1 MLPQTLVHFEWHEVS
16 LFLVSAL
23 FCSVLILA
31 RPSSLLYGRAQH
43 LKAVQSTHSK
53 PTPRVGGIAIFGS
66 LAVSVVFAPSDISQP
81 YLMFILATAIVFVVG
96 LAEDLGF
103 AVPPLKRLF
112 SVCLASLTAIVLLG
126 VWMPRTDVPGLDSLM
141 SYWVVG
147 VPITLLITAGV
158 ANGFNLI
165 DGVNGLASLTAI
177 VAAVALGLIA
187 EEANYAVMVHLTMML
202 TAAILGFLILNY
214 PYGLIFLG
222 DAGAYM
228 LGFVLSWFG
237 ISILLFAPD
246 ASPWAILLTMF
257 WPVADTLLAI
267 YRRTRRKV
275 AIMHPD
281 RLHVHQLVMRALEIY
296 ILGRGKRNIAN
307 PLSTLVLAPFVVA
320 PPIAG
325 VVFWNQTTL
334 AFQSAL
340 CFAGLFVGSYSL
352 AFPMLRLLK
361 RRAWSPKPVVHEFSL
376 SPAEPSPPPSKK
388 ATESS

>member
-1 MLPQTLVHFEWHEVS
+1 MLPQTLVHFEWEEVS

-23 FCSVLILA
+23 LCCVIVLVGP
-31 RPSSLLYGRAQH
+31 RFSWLYGRAQH
-43 LKAVQSTHSK
+43 LQAVQATHSR
-53 PTPRVGGIAIFGS
+53 PTPRAGGIAIFGA
-66 LAVSVVFAPSDISQP
+66 LALSVAFAPSEISQP
-81 YLMFILATAIVFVVG
+81 YLMFVLATAIVFFVG

-112 SVCLASLTAIVLLG
+112 AVCLASLTAIFVLG
-126 VWMPRTDVPGLDSLM
+126 VWMPRADVPGLDALM
-141 SYWVVG
+141 SYWIVG
-147 VPITLLITAGV
+147 VPITLLVTAGV

-165 DGVNGLASLTAI
+165 DGVNGLASFTAM

-187 EEANYAVMVHLTMML
+187 EQADYAVMVHLSMML
-202 TAAILGFLILNY
+202 TAAILGFLMLNY

-222 DAGAYM
+222 DAGAYT

-246 ASPWAILLTMF
+246 ASPWAILLTVF

-275 AIMHPD
+275 ATMTPD

-296 ILGRGKRNIAN
+296 VLGRGHRNIAN
-307 PLSTLVLAPFVVA
+307 PLSTAVLAPFVIA

-325 VVFWNQTTL
+325 IIFWDQTTM
-334 AFQSAL
+334 AFLSVL
-340 CFAGLFVGSYSL
+340 CFAGLFFGSYSL
-352 AFPMLRLLK
+352 AFPLLRLLK
-361 RRAWSPKPVVHEFSL
+361 RRAWSPKPVVYEFSL
-376 SPAEPSPPPSKK
+376 SLVSDPRLDEEA
-388 ATESS
+388 